1 MDRNF
6 TAAMSRDPL
15 DDIEWPDWEDAGAIA
30 EPVPAPP
37 AEDAAVQAEE
47 EAIEA
52 QLAEDAA
59 VLAEEEG
66 IEAQPAEDTAVLTEE
81 EGIEAQFAEDTAL
94 LAEEEGIEAQPAEDA
109 VLLAEEEAIGAQP
122 AEDAVLLAEEEA
134 IEAQPAEDQAVLTE
148 EEGIEAQPAEDAAV
162 LTEEEGIESQSA
174 EDTVLPA
181 EEEGIEAQ
189 LAGEP
194 DLMVEAEAPDF
205 YPAADAVDAPAEIE
219 RAEATADG
227 EIESRPEAEASQA
240 DTLSQL
246 VAAIDQE
253 IEQALGSEAIA
264 ALVSAA
270 PARESG
276 EEQYAIFTLAGTEY
290 AVPLGNVLEI
300 GRPPNAT
307 PVPNVPD
314 WVLGVANLRGDIISM
329 VDLRAFLGMQ
339 RRSFG
344 RDNRILVVQA
354 DQAVVTTGLV
364 VDRINGIGYLA
375 EDQIGPPHGPIED
388 QVTPYLRGVYEHDGR
403 LLVVLDL
410 DGLLLSPEMRQFEPM

>member
-1 MDRNF
+1 MDKKLK
-6 TAAMSRDPL
+6 AAMSRDPL
-15 DDIEWPDWEDAGAIA
+15 DDIEWPDWEEAGAIA

-37 AEDAAVQAEE
+37 AEEKALPAEG
-47 EAIEA
+47 
-52 QLAEDAA
+52 
-59 VLAEEEG
+59 EG
-66 IEAQPAEDTAVLTEE
+66 IES
-81 EGIEAQFAEDTAL
+81 
-94 LAEEEGIEAQPAEDA
+94 QPAEDA
-109 VLLAEEEAIGAQP
+109 LV
-122 AEDAVLLAEEEA
+122 LAEEEA
-134 IEAQPAEDQAVLTE
+134 IEAQFAEYAVLLVE
-148 EEGIEAQPAEDAAV
+148 EEALDAQLAEDAA
-162 LTEEEGIESQSA
+162 
-174 EDTVLPA
+174 LPA

-189 LAGEP
+189 LVDDVAE
-194 DLMVEAEAPDF
+194 LTEEKEVEAQLVEGAALSAEEEGIETEPAEEPNLMAEGEAMGFHPT
-205 YPAADAVDAPAEIE
+205 ADLVDAPTEIE
-219 RAEATADG
+219 PAQATADG
-227 EIESRPEAEASQA
+227 EIEAGSEAQEGRA

-246 VAAIDQE
+246 VATIDQE

-375 EDQIGPPHGPIED
+375 EDRIGPPHGPIED
-388 QVTPYLRGVYEHDGR
+388 QVTPYLHGVYEHDGR

>member
-1 MDRNF
+1 MARDF
-6 TAAMSRDPL
+6 TKAMSRDPL
-15 DDIEWPDWEDAGAIA
+15 EDIDWPDWEAAGDMA

-37 AEDAAVQAEE
+37 AEDTEVPAEEELIEVQSAKDTEPPAVGQAIEVQLAEDIALLAEEKAIEAQPSEDRALLDEKEAIDVQLAEDIALLLLAEEEVIAAQRAEDTALLDEE

-52 QLAEDAA
+52 QPTED
-59 VLAEEEG
+59 
-66 IEAQPAEDTAVLTEE
+66 IERPDERETIAAQPVEDRA
-81 EGIEAQFAEDTAL
+81 
-94 LAEEEGIEAQPAEDA
+94 
-109 VLLAEEEAIGAQP
+109 
-122 AEDAVLLAEEEA
+122 LLAEEEA
-134 IEAQPAEDQAVLTE
+134 IEVQPAEDTALPAA
-148 EEGIEAQPAEDAAV
+148 GEAIDLQPAANQMDA
-162 LTEEEGIESQSA
+162 L
-174 EDTVLPA
+174 
-181 EEEGIEAQ
+181 
-189 LAGEP
+189 
-194 DLMVEAEAPDF
+194 
-205 YPAADAVDAPAEIE
+205 AEIE
-219 RAEATADG
+219 AMEATADR
-227 EIESRPEAEASQA
+227 EIESGPEAQEDQA

-246 VAAIDQE
+246 VATIDQE

-290 AVPLGNVLEI
+290 AVPLGSVLEI

-329 VDLRAFLGMQ
+329 VDLRAFLGIQ

-344 RDNRILVVQA
+344 RDSRILVVQA
-354 DQAVVTTGLV
+354 HQAVVTTGLL
-364 VDRINGIGYLA
+364 VDQLNGIGYLA
-375 EDQIGPPHGPIED
+375 EDRIGPPHGPIED
-388 QVTPYLRGVYEHDGR
+388 QVTPYLRGVYEHEER

>member
-1 MDRNF
+1 MDKKLK
-6 TAAMSRDPL
+6 AAMSRDPL
-15 DDIEWPDWEDAGAIA
+15 DDIEWPDWEEAGAIA

-37 AEDAAVQAEE
+37 AEEKALPAEG
-47 EAIEA
+47 
-52 QLAEDAA
+52 
-59 VLAEEEG
+59 EG
-66 IEAQPAEDTAVLTEE
+66 IES
-81 EGIEAQFAEDTAL
+81 
-94 LAEEEGIEAQPAEDA
+94 QPAEDA
-109 VLLAEEEAIGAQP
+109 LV
-122 AEDAVLLAEEEA
+122 LAEEEA
-134 IEAQPAEDQAVLTE
+134 IEAQFAEYAVLLVE
-148 EEGIEAQPAEDAAV
+148 EEALDAQLAEDAA
-162 LTEEEGIESQSA
+162 
-174 EDTVLPA
+174 LPA

-189 LAGEP
+189 LVDDVAE
-194 DLMVEAEAPDF
+194 LTEEKEVEAQLVDDVAELTEEKEVEAQLVEGAALSAEEEGIETE
-205 YPAADAVDAPAEIE
+205 PAEEPNLMAEGEAMGFHPTADLVDAPTEIE
-219 RAEATADG
+219 PAQATADG
-227 EIESRPEAEASQA
+227 EIEAGSEAQEGRA

-246 VAAIDQE
+246 VATIDQE

-375 EDQIGPPHGPIED
+375 EDRIGPPHGPIED
-388 QVTPYLRGVYEHDGR
+388 QVTPYLHGVYEHDGR